1 MRKYLSF
8 FLVLLVIA
16 CTLMS
21 CRYAKKYYPEYGRWY
36 CPELDMVLDFE
47 TGEAY
52 FKINGANIKC
62 AHGSDKGSD
71 YLIVGCQEDSN
82 QEFYLGEEVFGARF
96 KSLSETALTVVE
108 AKSGIEYIFYLND

>member
-16 CTLMS
+16 SMLTS
-21 CRYAKKYYPEYGRWY
+21 CCFAEKYYPEYGRWY
-36 CPELDMVLDFE
+36 CPELDMVLDYE

-52 FKINGANIKC
+52 FDINGANIKC

-71 YLIVGCQEDSN
+71 YLSVGCQEDSN
-82 QEFYLGEEVFGARF
+82 PEFYLGEEVFGARF
-96 KSLSETALTVVE
+96 KSLTETALTVVD
-108 AKSGIEYIFYLND
+108 AKSGIEYVFYLMD